1 MRYPT
6 CAIIDSTLRE
16 GEQFARASFSP
27 NQKIQIARALDAFG
41 VEYIEVTSPCASPQ
55 SFEDCRA
62 ITSLGL
68 RSKIL
73 THTRCHMDDV
83 QRALAAGVD
92 GINLVLGTSSFLRE
106 YSHGK
111 TIDAVIA
118 AATEVITFLQQF
130 PIEVRFSCEDSM
142 RSSVDD
148 LLRVYRAVDALG
160 VDRVGIADTV
170 GAGTPRQ
177 IYDLVARVRAE
188 VRCGIEFHGHNDT
201 GCAVANAHAAW
212 EAGATHIDTTVL
224 GIGERNGIAPLSDW
238 VARLHA
244 TSPRLTEHY
253 HLPSMVAL
261 DRLVADLIGLE
272 IPFTGCVTSFCAF
285 THKAGIHT
293 KAVINHPQTYEILAP
308 ETFGLTRQI
317 LTGHRLT
324 GWNAVAARGEALG
337 VVLRPEQAREVARF
351 IKAISDRGPLNQ
363 EQVDQLIL
371 TMVPQPAAHQDAFEG
386 RENEVNY
393 VHSVS

>member
-1 MRYPT
+1 MRYVP
-6 CAIIDSTLRE
+6 CAVIDSTLRE

-27 NQKIQIARALDAFG
+27 AQKIQIARALDAFG

-62 ITSLGL
+62 IVGLGL
-68 RSKIL
+68 RAKIL

-106 YSHGK
+106 FSHGK
-111 TIDAVIA
+111 SIDAVIQ

-130 PIEVRFSCEDSM
+130 PVEVRFSCEDSM
-142 RSSVDD
+142 RTSIDD

-177 IYDLVARVRAE
+177 IYDLVSRVRAE
-188 VRCGIEFHGHNDT
+188 VQCGIEFHGHNDT
-201 GCAVANAHAAW
+201 GCAVANAFAAW

-244 TSPRLTEHY
+244 TAPRLTAHY
-253 HLPSMVAL
+253 HLPGLVGL
-261 DRLVADLIGLE
+261 DRLVAEMIGLE

-308 ETFGLTRQI
+308 EAFGLTREI

-337 VVLRPEQAREVARF
+337 VHLCPDEARSVARF

-363 EQVDQLIL
+363 DQVDQCIL
-371 TMVPQPAAHQDAFEG
+371 TMVPRADAHPVSAVVAES
-386 RENEVNY
+386 EVAY